1 MVPLQSKIGN
11 FVTLKGK
18 TYSYFA
24 GNDYLGLAGHPGS
37 VYAAT
42 LALQQYGVNFS
53 ASRQTTGT
61 SDIHLEL
68 EHLLA
73 EFKAQEDA
81 VVFASGYMGNR
92 LLLENLKDHYS
103 AVFADAM
110 AHPSILDGIPRGFSE
125 VCFYN
130 HCDPDHLETL
140 LKKSKSHHPL
150 IITDGIFA
158 LTGEIAPLGKISTL
172 AGQHNAILVVDD
184 AHATGVLGE
193 NGRGTPEYFGLD
205 GAANIFQSETMSKAL
220 GSYGGFL
227 SGTSE
232 FIRRI
237 RYHSPFYGAS
247 TALPPGVAAASVS
260 ALRILKDNPALREKM
275 KVIANLLRK
284 GIRELGFSTSGENT
298 PIIPIYFRERQVAHN
313 LSAWLENHFIIA
325 PAVDYPVSTDR
336 FIVRVTVSASH
347 TPEQIDNFL
356 RILKIWR
363 DKHGRNSY

>member
-103 AVFADAM
+103 AVFADSM

-158 LTGEIAPLGKISTL
+158 LTGEIAPLSDIYTL
-172 AGQHNAILVVDD
+172 AVKHNAILVVDD

-220 GSYGGFL
+220 GAYGGFL

-237 RYHSPFYGAS
+237 RHHSAFYGAS
-247 TALPPGVAAASVS
+247 TALPPAVTAAAVS
-260 ALRILKDNPALREKM
+260 SLKILKENPAFREKM
-275 KVIANLLRK
+275 KENANLLRK
-284 GIRELGFSTSGENT
+284 GIRKAGFFTSGENT
-298 PIIPIYFRERQVAHN
+298 PIIPVYFREKQSAQH
-313 LSAWLENHFIIA
+313 LSAWLEEQFIIA
-325 PAVDYPVSTDR
+325 PAVDYPVKTEQ
-336 FIVRVTVSASH
+336 FIVRVTVSATH
-347 TPEQIDNFL
+347 TPGQIENFL
-356 RILKIWR
+356 RVLNKWS
-363 DKHGRNSY
+363 DKHGRNNH